1 MFIHSVY
8 NKKTETEEVGQV
20 TRVTG
25 YQFSQGVQRREG
37 SLWAGSAEIA
47 F

>member
-20 TRVTG
+20 TRVTD
-25 YQFSQGVQRREG
+25 YQFSWGFRGERAPYELV
-37 SLWAGSAEIA
+37 LLK
-47 F
+47 